1 MELEWNLLLVIW
13 LFGLLVVS
21 ACIPSGKRHSFYIAF
36 MTAQGLDWFAQLMF
50 LQFNVL
56 SFPVREFPKASDMSI
71 TLMILLMPL
80 YTAIY
85 VIYEPRKSRF
95 IRALYLVSWTS
106 VATFTDI
113 TISHT
118 SDLQN
123 HKSYYWLVAELV
135 FGVILVISN
144 AVVRWFF
151 GNLPLSSWDRGK
163 A

>member
-1 MELEWNLLLVIW
+1 MDLERNLLLLIW
-13 LFGLLVVS
+13 IFGLLVISVGV
-21 ACIPSGKRHSFYIAF
+21 PSDKRHSFFIAF
-36 MTAQGLDWFAQLMF
+36 LTAQGLDWLAQMMF

-56 SFPVREFPKASDMSI
+56 SFPEREFPAASDMSI

-85 VIYEPRKSRF
+85 VIYEPRNSRLM
-95 IRALYLVSWTS
+95 RALYLVLWTS
-106 VATFTDI
+106 VATLTDI
-113 TISHT
+113 TISQF
-118 SDLQN
+118 SELQD

-151 GNLPLSSWDRGK
+151 RNLTLSRGDRGNV
-163 A
+163 